1 MRWIIEARLADSDTV
16 TDSDEVLAVIE
27 RRGCSL
33 AQLGPSLAKGCT
45 LLAKVQAGL
54 VSKQVEG
61 SAMNQVVSHRMAK
74 KQQMRWTDERAH
86 CMAQV
91 RIAVLN
97 GELHPAVSRR
107 SGQRPCGT
115 SSAAGQRRQVSSVY
129 RTN

>member
-97 GELHPAVSRR
+97 GELHPAVS
-107 SGQRPCGT
+107 
-115 SSAAGQRRQVSSVY
+115 
-129 RTN
+129 